1 MGKDCTKTNENIYF
15 KCRKEAAS
23 YDERLRSRE
32 SAADL
37 LGVSPSSLADYELGN
52 TKVVP
57 VDKVHLMAD
66 LYNAPQLRT
75 MYCKYDCPIGAF
87 LTVATEIMSLDTIV
101 LTGVGVL
108 VVKDGKFLV
117 GNRDDNNQVGSPGG
131 HIESWEDAKRAAM
144 RETEEEFGI
153 TLKNL
158 IPLGMLDN
166 LPQEYG
172 KSFAFLSLSCYGR
185 GHQP

>member
-15 KCRKEAAS
+15 KCRKEAAL

-66 LYNAPQLRT
+66 VYNAPHLRT

-101 LTGVGVL
+101 LKLLNGLEEGKLTEVKKQLISIAATGGISPENVHSI
-108 VVKDGKFLV
+108 
-117 GNRDDNNQVGSPGG
+117 DDILMYLERIVEPISALKLLCEK
-131 HIESWEDAKRAAM
+131 IKAAVDS
-144 RETEEEFGI
+144 I
-153 TLKNL
+153 
-158 IPLGMLDN
+158 
-166 LPQEYG
+166 
-172 KSFAFLSLSCYGR
+172 
-185 GHQP
+185 

>member
-15 KCRKEAAS
+15 KCRKEAAL

-101 LTGVGVL
+101 LKLLNGLEEGKLTEVKKQLISIAATEGISTQNVHSIDEILKYLDRL
-108 VVKDGKFLV
+108 VESVSGLKLLCTKTKAA
-117 GNRDDNNQVGSPGG
+117 
-131 HIESWEDAKRAAM
+131 IE
-144 RETEEEFGI
+144 G
-153 TLKNL
+153 L
-158 IPLGMLDN
+158 
-166 LPQEYG
+166 
-172 KSFAFLSLSCYGR
+172 
-185 GHQP
+185 

>member
-15 KCRKEAAS
+15 KCRKEAAL

-101 LTGVGVL
+101 LKLLNGLEEGKLTEVKKQLISIAATGGISPENVHSI
-108 VVKDGKFLV
+108 
-117 GNRDDNNQVGSPGG
+117 DDILMYLERIKS
-131 HIESWEDAKRAAM
+131 AKRKH
-144 RETEEEFGI
+144 R
-153 TLKNL
+153 N
-158 IPLGMLDN
+158 
-166 LPQEYG
+166 Q
-172 KSFAFLSLSCYGR
+172 
-185 GHQP
+185 

>member
-15 KCRKEAAS
+15 KCRKEAAL

-101 LTGVGVL
+101 LKLLNGLEEGKLTE
-108 VVKDGKFLV
+108 VKKQLI
-117 GNRDDNNQVGSPGG
+117 S
-131 HIESWEDAKRAAM
+131 IAAM
-144 RETEEEFGI
+144 GNERQRG
-153 TLKNL
+153 LKYDSYL
-158 IPLGMLDN
+158 MKVQDDSIKGEVGMRY
-166 LPQEYG
+166 EIR
-172 KSFAFLSLSCYGR
+172 KVA
-185 GHQP
+185 